1 MSTIQL
7 GGAPADAPPK
17 PTFPWL
23 IVPPAATLILLFLVR
38 TYAWMFILRSEGL
51 LSTMLSALGLTREPL
66 TLLFT
71 DTAVLI
77 GLVYGYLPFMVL
89 PLYAALERL
98 DPSLLE
104 AAWDLYARPHQV
116 FVRVVLPLSKPGVI
130 AGCVLVFIP
139 SLGAY
144 VTPDLLG
151 GARSMMIGNLIQH
164 QYLVVRDWPFGSAL
178 SFLLM
183 AGVLAAV
190 ALERQPFRWQG
201 AFEGF
206 LLMPIVIPEIMMGVA
221 MLLFF
226 VMIKLPLSLL
236 TMIIAHTIFN
246 FPVVALIVRARLRKL
261 DPRLE
266 EAALDLG
273 ATPWVAFKR
282 VTLPLL
288 MPGIIGALLMAF
300 TLSLDD
306 FIISF
311 FTAGVGSTTLP
322 IRVYGML
329 RSAVTPEV
337 NALSAIL
344 VLVSMGLVAAAT
356 WVQRRDVG

>member
-23 IVPPAATLILLFLVR
+23 IVPPAATLILLFGVPLALVFAVSFASRGTYGGIEWTLTLGNYTSIADPLYLRIFWRSLWLAVLTTVICLVMGFPLAYVIARAPKRWQGILLFLVIIPFWTNFLVR

-51 LSTMLSALGLTREPL
+51 LSTVLSALGLTHEPL

-71 DTAVLI
+71 DTAELI

-98 DPSLLE
+98 DPSLIE
-104 AAWDLYARPHQV
+104 AAWDLYARPLQV
-116 FVRVVLPLSKPGVI
+116 FTRVVLPLSKSGVI

-178 SFLLM
+178 SFVLM

-190 ALERQPFRWQG
+190 LYYLPAGGGRGLWGRRGAWLSRAGSPRFVFSPLPFPTRSG
-201 AFEGF
+201 S
-206 LLMPIVIPEIMMGVA
+206 
-221 MLLFF
+221 LFQ
-226 VMIKLPLSLL
+226 L
-236 TMIIAHTIFN
+236 
-246 FPVVALIVRARLRKL
+246 
-261 DPRLE
+261 
-266 EAALDLG
+266 
-273 ATPWVAFKR
+273 
-282 VTLPLL
+282 
-288 MPGIIGALLMAF
+288 
-300 TLSLDD
+300 
-306 FIISF
+306 
-311 FTAGVGSTTLP
+311 
-322 IRVYGML
+322 
-329 RSAVTPEV
+329 
-337 NALSAIL
+337 
-344 VLVSMGLVAAAT
+344 
-356 WVQRRDVG
+356 